1 LVVGRSIGLDVH
13 RDFCQ
18 VAIADGGR
26 ARSAG
31 RIATSVPQLELF
43 ARSLAPTDRVVLEAT
58 GNALAIARI
67 LEPHVAE
74 VVLAH
79 AKQVRAISH
88 ARVKTDKVDAKV
100 LADLLA
106 ADLIPAVWI
115 GDERVRMLRRL
126 VSRRR
131 GLVKRRTQIK
141 NEISAVLHRNLKGAN
156 PASDPFGKKGRAWIA
171 AQQLPI
177 DERLTV
183 DGCLR
188 QLDFFG
194 DELAEID
201 RLIAQQ
207 VLGDEDVRRLMTIPG
222 IDVVTAAT
230 LVAVIGDVRRFPTS
244 RQLVGYLGLH
254 PTIRQSGN
262 GPARHGRLSK
272 EGSAAARHV
281 LVEAAWSAAKAPG
294 PLRAFAQRTAA
305 RRGRHVA
312 TVAVARKLAVLAW
325 HLLTRGEDYAFA
337 RPGVVRRKLRAIEL
351 KAGAPRTKPGPNPD
365 PVWNTTSDAAEKRQG
380 ASIRVAPVCARTGR
394 IGDRGLLL
402 PLRGVQGSARRT
414 GSASPWPG
422 RQGRRAAGPAP
433 RARCSA
439 PPGRAAAASRR

>member
-1 LVVGRSIGLDVH
+1 MGRSIGLDVH

-31 RIATSVPQLELF
+31 RIATTSEQLQLF
-43 ARSLAPTDRVVLEAT
+43 AQSLAPTDRVVMEAT
-58 GNALAIARI
+58 GNALAIAKI
-67 LEPHVAE
+67 LKPHVAQ

-88 ARVKTDKVDAKV
+88 ARVKTDKIDAKV

-106 ADLIPAVWI
+106 GDLIPRVWI
-115 GDERVRMLRRL
+115 GDERTRMLRRL

-131 GLVKRRTQIK
+131 GLVKRRTQVK
-141 NEISAVLHRNLKGAN
+141 NEISAVLHRNLTGRS

-171 AQQLPI
+171 EQDLPL

-183 DGCLR
+183 DGGLR
-188 QLDFFG
+188 QLDFLG
-194 DELAEID
+194 DELAKID
-201 RLIAQQ
+201 GVLAQQ
-207 VLGDEDVRRLMTIPG
+207 VVSDENVRRLMTIPG

-244 RQLVGYLGLH
+244 RHLVGYLGLH

-262 GPARHGRLSK
+262 GPGRHGRVSK

-281 LVEAAWSAAKAPG
+281 LVEAAWSAAKSPG
-294 PLRAFAQRTAA
+294 PLHAFAQRTAV

-312 TVAVARKLAVLAW
+312 TVAVAV
-325 HLLTRGEDYAFA
+325 A
-337 RPGVVRRKLRAIEL
+337 R
-351 KAGAPRTKPGPNPD
+351 
-365 PVWNTTSDAAEKRQG
+365 
-380 ASIRVAPVCARTGR
+380 
-394 IGDRGLLL
+394 
-402 PLRGVQGSARRT
+402 
-414 GSASPWPG
+414 
-422 RQGRRAAGPAP
+422 
-433 RARCSA
+433 
-439 PPGRAAAASRR
+439 